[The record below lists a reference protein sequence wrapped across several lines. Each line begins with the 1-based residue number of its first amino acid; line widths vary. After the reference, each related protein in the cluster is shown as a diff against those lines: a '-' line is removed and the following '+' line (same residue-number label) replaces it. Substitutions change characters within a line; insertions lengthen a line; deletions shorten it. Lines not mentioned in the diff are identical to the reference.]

1 MKREMKIQAGPVRAE
16 AELNDTETAKAV
28 WNALPIRANAST
40 WGEEIFFEIPVRH
53 PQELGQETV
62 QAGDLGYLP
71 PGRAFC
77 GFFGPTPARRGG
89 EIPPASPGTG
99 VGHLRGDPHAVRH
112 VRDGGRGVLGPRR
125 E

>member
-28 WNALPIRANAST
+28 WNALPIRASASI

-62 QAGDLGYLP
+62 QAGDLGYLA

-77 GFFGPTPARRGG
+77 GFFRPTTARTGG
-89 EIPPASPGTG
+89 EVRPGHPGTANW
-99 VGHLRGDPHAVRH
+99 HLP
-112 VRDGGRGVLGPRR
+112 
-125 E
+125 